1 MAISADFAQ
10 KLSEGGGS
18 RYFSLKN
25 DKDFAMVRLMYNSI
39 DEISE
44 DIFAVHYTDDGKYE
58 CKRKNFAD
66 PITVC
71 PLCQGGNKP
80 KAVVFLKLYNE
91 DSKEAQIWEKSY
103 SWFNSSLIP
112 SLTEMLSD
120 NPNKNI
126 CQFPI
131 KIVRNGAAGD
141 MKTVYNLFCKNPDD
155 TTLDKLGDKA
165 NNPFKDYEANAPVPE
180 ANGNSS
186 ASNDDD
192 NLFRGM

>member
-1 MAISADFAQ
+1 MAISKEFAQ
-10 KLSEGGGS
+10 KLSEGGGGK
-18 RYFSLKN
+18 YFSLKN

-44 DIFAVHYTDDGKYE
+44 DIFAIHYTDDGKFE

-71 PLCQGGNKP
+71 PLCQSGNKP

-91 DSKEAQIWEKSY
+91 DAKEAQVWEKSF
-103 SWFNSSLIP
+103 SWYNTTLLP
-112 SLTEMLSD
+112 SLTEVLD
-120 NPNKNI
+120 EHAGKKI

-131 KIVRNGAAGD
+131 KIVRNGASGD
-141 MKTVYNLFCKNPDD
+141 MKTVYNLFCKSPDEI
-155 TTLDKLGDKA
+155 TLESLGDKA
-165 NNPFKDYEANAPVPE
+165 TNPIKEYDENAPVSEPS
-180 ANGNSS
+180 NNNP
-186 ASNDDD
+186 ASDDED